1 MPLNR
6 RRRLHILGRLGAVIL
21 NRSSGDLRAL
31 FDQCHIGSNDA
42 AWEQV
47 LAWLRVR
54 ARSVLGGFQTLNDA
68 DREDVIS
75 HVGHRLIEAIRR
87 REIRGTTDA
96 EIESYVRTTLKN
108 RALNVVRHR
117 ATRGQE
123 EPVPEDLHDNAP
135 SPSEQAVIA
144 QALERARDA
153 IMKWPPEDR
162 YLFIAKLEG
171 VSSAR
176 IKATLEQPPYR
187 QFVAI
192 TTVDTRYLRLRRI
205 LHEQVNQ

>member
-1 MPLNR
+1 
-6 RRRLHILGRLGAVIL
+6 
-21 NRSSGDLRAL
+21 LRAL